1 MGKILVTVRISFQN
15 GSWEW
20 EEGRGDGVRGKGIV
34 KKFREPVFMV
44 LKKSQGSHQAQFS
57 SVASP

>member
-44 LKKSQGSHQAQFS
+44 LKK
-57 SVASP
+57 